1 MCIAHKQSYPT
12 MSTAVLMSDT
22 WKPTVIQL
30 VPFANNKMRTST
42 SRDKPY
48 SNQSRGNTQKRTF
61 PVLAVTRA
69 SSGNSLQDRSSPS
82 VDYSLQ
88 HKKTSNTKDGGS
100 VQLYSGGKKPS
111 VGKKVGNGG
120 KHKRRQDRNNNN
132 VNREDEDSMMLNEL
146 DMNGHSVESGV
157 CSMGYTS
164 GEHSR
169 MTSAASTD
177 TRNSAVSPSEVPTH
191 KILPKPSIGS
201 ARYFINQQVK
211 GIKPTPGEIE
221 LQRYRDSYAKEQSQ
235 KKKKYKLNINQLP
248 RSTTPINDHDPD
260 KLNMKQVIQFL
271 QNQKVPVKS
280 PRPQVQLNKSSEK
293 QMYLDTSRTARN
305 GHVNKSDNGTKYEQQ
320 LSEKV
325 VMHENP
331 RKNNR
336 GSAVSRVSNTTA
348 ISTKS
353 TPILA
358 QNSDKNSTGFK
369 TASTAKSMIE
379 RSHRVKRSDKR
390 SKEFKLYRFLA
401 VVPGNETKTSPVVF
415 SAPETVVDKKEFS
428 ANRDKFRRE
437 KVIVIPKEEPEPEVR
452 YRASLDRDCIDSVRQ
467 GYPESLNDSEMD
479 YHVGPRSEKVKVPR
493 TANVVHRRAKKH
505 QLRMDREE
513 LSDRY
518 MSDSDME
525 DTRKSSNTSGTIR
538 LPTVNDFPDEQY
550 SETEQDDDSVILRTV
565 FNVNNSN
572 NLHTL
577 LHKSETDNHAHQV
590 SLAMDSLNPSVYV
603 PNPAFRGASRVN
615 KNNKNQFDNGHA
627 LRKLMIN
634 IPDENTEQT
643 DIIKLTLRK
652 EKNATR
658 ETSYMTDMAGKHSLG
673 MIYNSEAS
681 DEGFDKNVIR
691 ISTVSM
697 QQRMGKDQE
706 ESVVNPTN
714 SMAKS
719 CIKVRQKLKANMY
732 SE

>member
-1 MCIAHKQSYPT
+1 

-42 SRDKPY
+42 DKDKPY
-48 SNQSRGNTQKRTF
+48 SDQSNVNTQKRSF
-61 PVLAVTRA
+61 PVLAVTRV

-82 VDYSLQ
+82 VNHSSQ
-88 HKKTSNTKDGGS
+88 HKKATRDKDIGNTQFSSGKKLSLGKKGSDGGRHN
-100 VQLYSGGKKPS
+100 V
-111 VGKKVGNGG
+111 
-120 KHKRRQDRNNNN
+120 RQDRNNNN
-132 VNREDEDSMMLNEL
+132 FNYNREDGESMMLNEL
-146 DMNGHSVESGV
+146 DLNGQTLAGSSA
-157 CSMGYTS
+157 CSMGDTS
-164 GEHSR
+164 GDYSR
-169 MTSAASTD
+169 RTSAASTN
-177 TRNSAVSPSEVPTH
+177 TRTSVVSPSETTPH
-191 KILPKPSIGS
+191 KVLPKPSIGS
-201 ARYFINQQVK
+201 ARYFLNQPVK
-211 GIKPTPGEIE
+211 GMVKPTPGEIE
-221 LQRYRDSYAKEQSQ
+221 LQRYRDSYAKEQAQ
-235 KKKKYKLNINQLP
+235 KRKKYKLNINQLP

-271 QNQKVPVKS
+271 QNQTVPVKS

-305 GHVNKSDNGTKYEQQ
+305 GIVHKSDNGTKYEQQ

-325 VMHENP
+325 VMHENS
-331 RKNNR
+331 RKNAR
-336 GSAVSRVSNTTA
+336 GSAVSRVSHTTA

-358 QNSDKNSTGFK
+358 QSSDKNTTGFK
-369 TASTAKSMIE
+369 TTSTAKSMIE
-379 RSHRVKRSDKR
+379 RSHRVKRPDKR
-390 SKEFKLYRFLA
+390 AKEFKLYRFLA

-415 SAPETVVDKKEFS
+415 SSPESVVDKKEFS
-428 ANRDKFRRE
+428 TNRDKFRKE
-437 KVIVIPKEEPEPEVR
+437 KVIVIPKEEPEPEIR
-452 YRASLDRDCIDSVRQ
+452 YRASLDKDGIDSARQ
-467 GYPESLNDSEMD
+467 GYSESGNDSDLD
-479 YHVGPRSEKVKVPR
+479 YHIGTRSEKVKVPR

-505 QLRMDREE
+505 QLRLDREE
-513 LSDRY
+513 FADRN
-518 MSDSDME
+518 MSDSEME
-525 DTRKSSNTSGTIR
+525 DTRRSSTNSGTIR

-550 SETEQDDDSVILRTV
+550 SETEHDDDSVILRAV
-565 FNVNNSN
+565 FNVNNN
-572 NLHTL
+572 NNINNSHVLR
-577 LHKSETDNHAHQV
+577 HKPETEKHAHQV
-590 SLAMDSLNPSVYV
+590 SLNMDSYSPTVYAS
-603 PNPAFRGASRVN
+603 NPAFRGAGRVHKN
-615 KNNKNQFDNGHA
+615 NNKNQLDNGHA

-643 DIIKLTLRK
+643 DVIKLTLRK

-673 MIYNSEAS
+673 MIYNSDVS
-681 DEGFDKNVIR
+681 DEGFDRNVIR

-697 QQRMGKDQE
+697 QQRAGKDQE
-706 ESVVNPTN
+706 DPVVNPSN